1 MKFREW
7 LICKVFKLSKPNC
20 ITRQTS
26 QLGVIYLRV
35 CGLRCLAMLLVILP
49 AIVFAAGAQVEIRG
63 SVATGN
69 YTWTADNFAG
79 FYYDIDD
86 NMKTESLSTTVT
98 EGKTLSSNV
107 VDGARGVVYT
117 TTAQQREFQFDDWG
131 SYNIIGFLAEK
142 YFAGYLETPDS
153 ENDVLFTESE
163 DENVLSDQQLLQI
176 LIDDDND
183 ITINSDTPL
192 RLKEGYELHILSIDY
207 DGSGVYLELT
217 KDGDEVDSEVV
228 YADSPNMADQ
238 TYFYKRDVGD
248 SSDVVLIAVHI
259 QSVFLGVDD
268 DQVTIDGVWQLS
280 DTAVDVSESADYDE
294 MTVQTVTADTITMD
308 NEDNDITL
316 SKDEDISLMPGISI
330 KTADSDDLRYY
341 IYTEESCADLKVEE
355 YKEEIQE

>member
-1 MKFREW
+1 
-7 LICKVFKLSKPNC
+7 
-20 ITRQTS
+20 
-26 QLGVIYLRV
+26 
-35 CGLRCLAMLLVILP
+35 MLLVILP
-49 AIVFAAGAQVEIRG
+49 AIVFAASAQVEIRG

-142 YFAGYLETPDS
+142 YFAGYLENPDS

-217 KDGDEVDSEVV
+217 KDGEEVDSEVV
-228 YADSPNMADQ
+228 SADSPNMADQ

-341 IYTEESCADLKVEE
+341 IYTEESCADLTIEE
-355 YKEEIQE
+355 YKEEIEE